1 MRNGN
6 GSLIVAMLLVMA
18 VAGTLAHTHY
28 EEESDAI
35 LTESSEDAD
44 RRQAID
50 EAIAETRLFIQ
61 SMDED
66 SAATIASLRSRAR
79 TNEAERVLFKLFK
92 VPSEKAVEHGRAR
105 IAYEEM
111 VRQAERKLLKM
122 RNPSDEDPEV
132 YREVGTLL
140 TSSELAELF
149 EVSGCR
155 GLLVQPTCNSPSV
168 NAYRSV
174 DGTCNNLQNPLWGA
188 ATTAFRRILPPYYE
202 DGVIADFVPPKKCPP
217 GHNPLADSVRGDTIR

>member
-1 MRNGN
+1 MRNGD
-6 GSLIVAMLLVMA
+6 GSLIVAKLLVMA
-18 VAGTLAHTHY
+18 VAGTLAHTDY

-111 VRQAERKLLKM
+111 VRGAERKLLKM
-122 RNPSDEDPEV
+122 RNPTRIRR
-132 YREVGTLL
+132 Y
-140 TSSELAELF
+140 
-149 EVSGCR
+149 
-155 GLLVQPTCNSPSV
+155 
-168 NAYRSV
+168 
-174 DGTCNNLQNPLWGA
+174 
-188 ATTAFRRILPPYYE
+188 TA
-202 DGVIADFVPPKKCPP
+202 K
-217 GHNPLADSVRGDTIR
+217 